1 MFDNNTMELSTIS
14 DERAKRIN
22 FNKLKAYHH
31 NNPPTNVIITVVT
44 IDTRPSGKI
53 RNRHRKKTNL
63 IFHLTC
69 IPNQRIYPGMTQN
82 LEKHLM
88 KMILSGLKKKIPKI
102 AYQECLKMKDQ
113 QKFNYKG
120 GRKGIILLYSKN
132 YVNEKGGHKNRK
144 VGLEPRLVRVKE
156 TMHDMF
162 NMPMNES
169 CPIWPLKQLLCPQE
183 LEELKVIK
191 HRYHMWK
198 DYLNEQIAEWNARAI
213 EVHER

>member
-1 MFDNNTMELSTIS
+1 MKSFKEGKLVLWMPKSTKIKGGKFTLPENGPFKIQKMFDNNTMELSTIS

-22 FNKLKAYHH
+22 INKLKAYQH
-31 NNPPTNVIITVVT
+31 NNPPTNVIIEVVT
-44 IDTRPSGKI
+44 VDTRPSGKI

-69 IPNQRIYPGMTQN
+69 IPNRRIYLIMTQN

-88 KMILSGLKKKIPKI
+88 KMILSRLKKKIPKV

-120 GRKGIILLYSKN
+120 RRKGTILLYSKN

-144 VGLEPRLVRVKE
+144 VGLEPRLVCVKE
-156 TMHDMF
+156 TVMICSTR
-162 NMPMNES
+162 P
-169 CPIWPLKQLLCPQE
+169 
-183 LEELKVIK
+183 
-191 HRYHMWK
+191 
-198 DYLNEQIAEWNARAI
+198 
-213 EVHER
+213 